1 MSCLAGGTVAPR
13 GFTACVGMRKDR
25 PTRIASRSPA
35 RTRRY
40 TVCFDTRKI
49 VAASKMVRNRALFG
63 GEALP
68 FTVLLEG
75 LDRREGEAH
84 GPYSH
89 RCWGSTG
96 AARCQLRDK

>member
-40 TVCFDTRKI
+40 TVCFETRKI
-49 VAASKMVRNRALFG
+49 VAASKMVRNRALLG

-68 FTVLLEG
+68 VTMLLEVRT
-75 LDRREGEAH
+75 DAKMQH
-84 GPYSH
+84 
-89 RCWGSTG
+89 TG
-96 AARCQLRDK
+96 RIRTVADNAEAARCQLRDK

>member
-1 MSCLAGGTVAPR
+1 
-13 GFTACVGMRKDR
+13 MRKDR

-68 FTVLLEG
+68 VTVLLEVWRG
-75 LDRREGEAH
+75 AKVQHTGHIR
-84 GPYSH
+84 
-89 RCWGSTG
+89 TG
-96 AARCQLRDK
+96 AG

>member
-1 MSCLAGGTVAPR
+1 
-13 GFTACVGMRKDR
+13 MRKDR

-40 TVCFDTRKI
+40 TVCFETRKI

-68 FTVLLEG
+68 VTMLLEVRT
-75 LDRREGEAH
+75 DAKVQH
-84 GPYSH
+84 
-89 RCWGSTG
+89 TG
-96 AARCQLRDK
+96 RMRTGADNAEAARCQLRDK

>member
-1 MSCLAGGTVAPR
+1 MSCLAVEAGSTADAR
-13 GFTACVGMRKDR
+13 GLTACVGMRKDR

-49 VAASKMVRNRALFG
+49 VAASKMVRNRALLG

-68 FTVLLEG
+68 LTVLLEV
-75 LDRREGEAH
+75 
-84 GPYSH
+84 
-89 RCWGSTG
+89 
-96 AARCQLRDK
+96 

>member
-1 MSCLAGGTVAPR
+1 
-13 GFTACVGMRKDR
+13 MRKDR

-63 GEALP
+63 GEVLP
-68 FTVLLEG
+68 VTVLLEV
-75 LDRREGEAH
+75 RTEAKVQH
-84 GPYSH
+84 
-89 RCWGSTG
+89 TG
-96 AARCQLRDK
+96 RIRAVLG